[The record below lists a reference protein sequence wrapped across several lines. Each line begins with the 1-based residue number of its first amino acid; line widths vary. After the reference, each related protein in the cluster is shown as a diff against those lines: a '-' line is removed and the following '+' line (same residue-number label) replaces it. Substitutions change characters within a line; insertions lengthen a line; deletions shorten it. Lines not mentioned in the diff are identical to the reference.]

1 MHAVFSRINEKRP
14 WYRLP
19 TTSLKGLNLLSL
31 RLDLRD
37 MNLFDTSEELKTE
50 ATEEPPPEA
59 RTARRPDGR
68 WNDLKD
74 PEMGSTGSGFTRNI
88 DPKRIKP
95 EKPPRLYDPNPRE
108 VSLELM
114 TRDEFKPAETLNALA
129 AAWIQFENHN
139 WFFHGRGEPDQRM
152 EIPIG
157 DDDDWPDH
165 PMHVRRTIDTPANQG
180 GSGSSAGGHDG
191 NGNGDYWYG
200 NTETHWWDASQLY
213 GSSLETQSMLR
224 SYVDGKLKI

>member
-1 MHAVFSRINEKRP
+1 MSRSLPNRAMHAVFSRINAKRP

-37 MNLFDTSEELKTE
+37 LNLFDTSEEIKTE

-59 RTARRPDGR
+59 LTARRPDGR

-88 DPKRIKP
+88 DPRRIKP
-95 EKPPRLYDPNPRE
+95 EKPPRLYDPNPRK

-114 TRDEFKPAETLNALA
+114 TRDTFKPAETLNALA

-139 WFFHGRGEPDQRM
+139 WFFHGRGNKDEVMEVPLPPEPPWLAGV
-152 EIPIG
+152 ET
-157 DDDDWPDH
+157 
-165 PMHVRRTIDTPANQG
+165 VRRTCIG
-180 GSGSSAGGHDG
+180 CSGQSSPGWSG
-191 NGNGDYWYG
+191 
-200 NTETHWWDASQLY
+200 TSMI
-213 GSSLETQSMLR
+213 SSGLPR
-224 SYVDGKLKI
+224 P